1 MIKSFL
7 KSKFSKQEIIVKLH
21 DIDFHFHQT
30 HYMTVESLEYFLS
43 KLNEEFLYSVYSGKE
58 KLINDFIKFIDTL
71 QSSKNP
77 IISNMSKD
85 FSKQIK
91 REGTYFKVVE
101 IGKDIYFSFE
111 NENKKDSYVYG
122 MKLYKSLD
130 IDKNL

>member
-1 MIKSFL
+1 MTKSFL
-7 KSKFSKQEIIVKLH
+7 KSKSSKQEVIVKLH

-30 HYMTVESLEYFLS
+30 HYMTMEALEYFLS
-43 KLNEEFLYSVYSGKE
+43 KLNEEFLYSIYLGKE

-77 IISNMSKD
+77 IISYMAKD
-85 FSKQIK
+85 FSKQIR

-111 NENKKDSYVYG
+111 NSHKKNSYVYG

-130 IDKNL
+130 K